1 MKRTLHAAL
10 SPLAAALAMLV
21 AGWSAQA
28 AAGAVTAAYNSGW
41 AFIYVWATGGPSLTY
56 SHDDLAD
63 LTFSDEAT
71 AVGPDDPYG
80 LHNVAWAGVH
90 YDLAQGAIGAF
101 AQANNNRQYDWST
114 LSWRY
119 YDNAAAFT
127 GVSVADDLYFTI
139 PAGSYPDPLKVQI
152 SGLINGYISASGN
165 YAAHAIVKAGL
176 GVPKNPAIPAAWQLG
191 DNYSSGAHIT
201 NTAMFVN
208 ELFNLEATLLKP
220 GTSLA
225 ESKTVG
231 LRLGLSLG
239 DGGTISAQ
247 TPVVWPDPHLA
258 GGAQSLFGSTLR
270 IYDLQVPVGVTWT
283 SSSGVFLTD
292 IQPIPE
298 PSAALLMTLG
308 LSFVSVIT
316 RKRGVR

>member
-10 SPLAAALAMLV
+10 PPLAAALAMLM
-21 AGWSAQA
+21 GGGSSQA
-28 AAGAVTAAYNSGW
+28 AADAATASYNSGAAW
-41 AFIYVWATGGPSLTY
+41 IYVWATGGPSITY
-56 SHDDLAD
+56 SHDDLTAV
-63 LTFSDEAT
+63 TFSDEAT

-90 YDLAQGAIGAF
+90 YDLAQGAIGAS

-119 YDNAAAFT
+119 YDNAAAYT

-165 YAAHAIVKAGL
+165 YAAHATFKAAL
-176 GVPKNPAIPAAWQLG
+176 GAPENPAIPAAWQLG
-191 DNYSSGAHIT
+191 ENYSSGAHIM
-201 NTAMFVN
+201 NTAMAVN
-208 ELFNLEATLLKP
+208 ELFSLEATLLKP
-220 GTSLA
+220 GTNLA

-247 TPVVWPDPHLA
+247 TPVFWPDPHLA
-258 GGAQSLFGSTLR
+258 GEAQSLFGNTLR
-270 IYDLQVPVGVTWT
+270 IYDLQVPDGVTWA

-298 PSAALLMTLG
+298 PSVALLMTLG
-308 LSFVSVIT
+308 LFCVTIIT
-316 RKRGVR
+316 RKLRED